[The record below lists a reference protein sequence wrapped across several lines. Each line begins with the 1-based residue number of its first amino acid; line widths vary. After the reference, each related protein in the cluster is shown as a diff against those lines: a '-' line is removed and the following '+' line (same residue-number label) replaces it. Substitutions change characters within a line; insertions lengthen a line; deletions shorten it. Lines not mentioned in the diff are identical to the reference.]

1 MSLLSSIAP
10 VASAGDD
17 RAYRVIELP
26 NKLRAILV
34 SDPLTDK
41 VRHSPEHT
49 ACLGGSH
56 D

>member
-41 VRHSPEHT
+41 VCRRVPNN
-49 ACLGGSH
+49 CLPLREP
-56 D
+56 